1 MSKIKEKDYPKAVSF
16 ESTKIILEQM
26 KNNLCKIIMD
36 DGSKGTGFFCKINN
50 NKLPVLITNNHVI
63 NDLNK
68 NVTIN
73 YDNKYIDI
81 ILKERIK
88 YTNEE
93 YDITIIEINEK
104 DEIKNF
110 LEIDEEIMKEGANKS
125 YINES
130 IYTLQYP
137 KEKLV
142 SYGIIKNIMEDKNY
156 NFLHLCST
164 KNGSSGSPIINLKN
178 KKVIGIHK
186 ETTNKNHNYN
196 IGLFL
201 NYPIKDFIQNEFF
214 LKQLNN
220 KYKLNIKDN
229 KIDILNL
236 KNYNLGNEGLKELI
250 QLNFKN
256 LKELHLNNNNISDI
270 KILKKVKFENLE
282 ILGLG
287 GNKIS
292 DISNLEKANFK
303 ELKKLVLSYNNI
315 SDIKALEK
323 VKFEKFEKL
332 DLSRN
337 EIDLTKNNLIIS
349 KLKSLLKKLDI

>member
-1 MSKIKEKDYPKAVSF
+1 MSKIKEKDLKIYPKAVSF

-26 KNNLCKIIMD
+26 KNNLCKIIME

-186 ETTNKNHNYN
+186 ETTNSNHNYN

-201 NYPIKDFIQNEFF
+201 NYPIKEYINEYNKKIIKELNEIFQFNKKYQLKLEDF
-214 LKQLNN
+214 
-220 KYKLNIKDN
+220 NILE
-229 KIDILNL
+229 LNL
-236 KNYNLGNEGLKELI
+236 KNKYLGNKGIE
-250 QLNFKN
+250 N
-256 LKELHLNNNNISDI
+256 LKKINIPDLKKLDLSWNFISDI
-270 KILKKVKFENLE
+270 K
-282 ILGLG
+282 
-287 GNKIS
+287 
-292 DISNLEKANFK
+292 
-303 ELKKLVLSYNNI
+303 Y
-315 SDIKALEK
+315 
-323 VKFEKFEKL
+323 
-332 DLSRN
+332 
-337 EIDLTKNNLIIS
+337 
-349 KLKSLLKKLDI
+349 